1 NYISG
6 SGRALC
12 VKGSA
17 ASAYENLGIARK
29 KEIAERYG
37 CIMFTNKEPHPG
49 VADSEL
55 RFIRDVLGIDEDD
68 PLLVGIG
75 EPSKVE
81 EAIKEIN
88 LSIVGAERSEE
99 GAKLAKLP

>member
-1 NYISG
+1 G
-6 SGRALC
+6 TGRALC

-17 ASAYENLGIARK
+17 ADAYESLDFGRK
-29 KEIAERYG
+29 REIAERYG
-37 CIMFTNKEPHPG
+37 CIMFTNRKPHPG

-81 EAIKEIN
+81 EAIKDIN
-88 LSIVGAERSEE
+88 LHVTGAPKLDE
-99 GAKLAKLP
+99 GLTSAKLP